1 MTDLLFWFLI
11 SQTLAGLPQMPPGT
25 VVQLV
30 SHDLLT
36 IYGRA
41 TVSDGTL
48 EFANPLAPNQEL
60 RLLIFPPDAS
70 DQERAQALAGVQALT
85 GRISEDGQD
94 VLVEFPE
101 LDGPLSLRKWLA
113 EEREIVLVLPISDEN
128 RREP

>member
-11 SQTLAGLPQMPPGT
+11 SQTIAGLPQMPPGT

-41 TVSDGTL
+41 TVADGLL
-48 EFANPLAPNQEL
+48 EFASPLSPSQEL

-70 DQERAQALAGVQALT
+70 EQERAQALAGVQALP

-101 LDGPLSLRKWLA
+101 LEGPLSLRKWLA
-113 EEREIVLVLPISDEN
+113 EEREIELVMPVSDEN
-128 RREP
+128 RRAP